1 MFYQNNENL
10 TVSCELLLFVFDTA
24 LYFHPSSTAYPG
36 LGYGGQRHKQRFP
49 QIPYPHPPPLH
60 ISTHLL

>member
-1 MFYQNNENL
+1 MDVYQNNENL

-36 LGYGGQRHKQRFP
+36 LD
-49 QIPYPHPPPLH
+49 
-60 ISTHLL
+60 